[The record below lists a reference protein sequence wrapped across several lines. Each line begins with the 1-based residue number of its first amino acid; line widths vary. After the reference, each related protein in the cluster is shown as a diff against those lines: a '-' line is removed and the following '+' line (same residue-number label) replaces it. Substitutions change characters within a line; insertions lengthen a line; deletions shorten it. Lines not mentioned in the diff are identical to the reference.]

1 MRPKRRR
8 RYKGY
13 YRNARINKRYFKKYE
28 KLYKR
33 ALYEIMQEKEYP
45 LEVSRVVC
53 AMTYK
58 SIIDTIETANML
70 VENPN
75 IMKCR

>member
-13 YRNARINKRYFKKYE
+13 YRNVRINKRYFKKYV

-33 ALYEIMQEKEYP
+33 ALYEMI
-45 LEVSRVVC
+45 LENPTVSRVVR
-53 AMTYK
+53 AMTFK
-58 SIIDTIETANML
+58 SITDTIETANML

>member
-13 YRNARINKRYFKKYE
+13 YRNKRTNKRYFKKYE

-33 ALYEIMQEKEYP
+33 AWYEIKQEYSP
-45 LEVSRVVC
+45 SVSRVVC

-58 SIIDTIETANML
+58 SITDTIETANML

-75 IMKCR
+75 ILNCR